1 MQCQQSGSITGNIL
15 AGDRDFHRLKR
26 QRVLASTRRKGAD
39 TTIQPY
45 DADLP
50 RVAEPRI
57 RTADVRTASFRLYSF
72 LYISKPFLLSL
83 TYSSYHDRK
92 FIFLSISRYFNRNN

>member
-26 QRVLASTRRKGAD
+26 QRVLASTRRGDKY

-57 RTADVRTASFRLYSF
+57 RTADVRNELPRFYFR
-72 LYISKPFLLSL
+72 
-83 TYSSYHDRK
+83 
-92 FIFLSISRYFNRNN
+92 